1 MLGPGALLW
10 GHRSGLCLGLIGLA
24 LRLTGQRASGM
35 LGGVMAG
42 LIIAPKARIFHGH
55 DWVYGTEV
63 RTVFGNPKP
72 GDVVLLKDQRDRY
85 LGSAMY
91 NPHSQIIARR
101 FSRRKQDLDRDFFA
115 RRISQAVMLRERWLP
130 GEEMMR
136 LVWSESDGLPG
147 LIVDRYADVLVVQTL
162 TLAMYQR
169 LGLIRD
175 ILGDLLQPR
184 SIIVRNDSPMLVAEG
199 IEQETYIA
207 AGDEPKPF
215 VATGRGMKFLVD
227 LATGQKTG
235 LYLDQMDNYRAV
247 AKYACGRRVLDCFSN
262 QGGFALACAK
272 AGAAHVTA
280 VDISEDAI
288 AAVRRNAELNGVE
301 IEAIAENAFDFLKR
315 ESDLV
320 RHGGEPRWDL
330 IILDPPSFTRNKK
343 SLAGALRGYKE
354 IHLRAMQMLPV
365 GGVLS
370 SFCCSH
376 HAGAPLF
383 RQTIAD
389 AAVDG
394 HCTLRLME
402 TYGQSVDHPILLN
415 IPETEYLKGF
425 TFEMVPGR

>member
-1 MLGPGALLW
+1 
-10 GHRSGLCLGLIGLA
+10 
-24 LRLTGQRASGM
+24 
-35 LGGVMAG
+35 MAG

-63 RTVFGNPKP
+63 RAVFGNPKP

-91 NPHSQIIARR
+91 NPQSQIVARR
-101 FSRRKQDLDRDFFA
+101 FSRRKQDLDREFFA
-115 RRISQAVMLRERWLP
+115 RRISQAMVLRERYLP

-136 LVWSESDGLPG
+136 VVWSESDGLPG
-147 LIVDRYADVLVVQTL
+147 LIVDRYQDVLVVQTL
-162 TLAMYQR
+162 TIAMHQR

-175 ILGDLLQPR
+175 ILGDLFHPR
-184 SIIVRNDSPMLVAEG
+184 CILVRNDSPMLLAEG
-199 IEQETYIA
+199 IEPETYVA
-207 AGDEPKPF
+207 SGEMPEPF
-215 VATGRGMKFLVD
+215 MATGRGIRFMVD
-227 LATGQKTG
+227 LSTGQKTG
-235 LYLDQMDNYRAV
+235 LYLDQLQNYEDV
-247 AKYACGRRVLDCFSN
+247 AKMARGRRVLDCFCN

-272 AGAAHVTA
+272 AGAASVTA

-288 AAVRRNAELNGVE
+288 ASVRRNAELNGVQV
-301 IEAIAENAFDFLKR
+301 EAIAENAFDFLKR
-315 ESDLV
+315 ESDRV
-320 RHGGEPRWDL
+320 RNGGDPKWDM

-343 SLAGALRGYKE
+343 SLNGALRGYKE

-365 GGVLS
+365 GGILS

-376 HAGAPLF
+376 HASASVF
-383 RQTIAD
+383 RGTIAD

-394 HCTLRLME
+394 HCTLRLLAMH
-402 TYGQSVDHPILLN
+402 GQSPDHPVLLN

>member
-1 MLGPGALLW
+1 MKRDAPKGMSALLQPNNQAV
-10 GHRSGLCLGLIGLA
+10 GRFLA
-24 LRLTGQRASGM
+24 LTERPVCGM
-35 LGGVMAG
+35 VGLVMAG

-63 RTVFGNPKP
+63 RTVFGNPSP
-72 GDVVLLKDQRDRY
+72 GDVVLLKDQRDHY

-91 NPHSQIIARR
+91 NPHSQIVARR

-115 RRISQAVMLRERWLP
+115 RRISQAAMLRERWLP
-130 GEEMMR
+130 GENLVR

-175 ILGDLLQPR
+175 ILGDLLQPAC
-184 SIIVRNDSPMLVAEG
+184 IIVRNDSPMLLAEG
-199 IEQETYIA
+199 IEPETYVA
-207 AGDEPKPF
+207 YGEMPAPF
-215 VATGRGMKFLVD
+215 EASGRGIKFMVD

-235 LYLDQMDNYRAV
+235 LYLDQLQNYRDV
-247 AKYACGRRVLDCFSN
+247 ARLARGRRVLDCFCN

-272 AGAAHVTA
+272 AGAASVTA

-288 AAVRRNAELNGVE
+288 ASVRRNAELNDVE
-301 IEAIAENAFDFLKR
+301 VEAIAENAFDFLKR
-315 ESDLV
+315 ESDAV
-320 RHGGEPRWDL
+320 RQGADPKWDL

-343 SLAGALRGYKE
+343 SLNGAMRGYKE

-365 GGVLS
+365 GGLLS
-370 SFCCSH
+370 TFCCSH
-376 HAGAPLF
+376 HVSASLF

-394 HCTLRLME
+394 HSTLRMVAAH
-402 TYGQSVDHPILLN
+402 GQSVDHPVLLN